1 MSIENIVQREQH
13 KLNKTNIDN
22 TSIIAFR
29 ILDGIKDILDEDRK
43 QSQPLFLSINEKMLM
58 MIVKNIIDNPQ
69 KHYMVGITGESAS
82 GKTTLVNNI
91 SEAMRKK
98 LFDDAYTCIYCD
110 DYYIDTSKE
119 LKDAGSYEN
128 LYKTGFS
135 FDTPKAINL
144 DLMRAHLISL
154 KNGCGI
160 YGPEYDFVSC
170 ESTPNR
176 IYKKP
181 TRAIL
186 SEGLYV
192 LGEELADLFD
202 IKVYVY
208 TPFDKIKER
217 WFSRAISRGKTGAA
231 AEHQFKDVTQTAQI
245 HIRPTMQ
252 KADIV
257 INGLTSAEYI
267 EQISTRMIN
276 LIRDIINFY
285 K

>member
-202 IKVYVY
+202 IKVYVDLDEEERKNRFMNRA
-208 TPFDKIKER
+208 TSRNQDHENAIKH
-217 WFSRAISRGKTGAA
+217 WDYVKNAGKKYVAV
-231 AEHQFKDVTQTAQI
+231 HKDNC
-245 HIRPTMQ
+245 
-252 KADIV
+252 DIV
-257 INGLTSAEYI
+257 INGECNLDYFSHMVEY
-267 EQISTRMIN
+267 IN
-276 LIRDIINFY
+276 LITNNFY
-285 K
+285 EE